1 MATIQIKGLDKLQ
14 IKFEGI
20 EPAIKHGIK
29 ASALHIKGKVDKYP
43 ASTGANSP
51 KSFSSGGNNM
61 WYERGWGSKWALKRG
76 GWHGRKSSENLG
88 RKWTIATENN
98 GMTAKIGNNV
108 SYGKW
113 VQSPEYQA
121 RALKRIGWKTTEQV
135 AEEEQLTVER
145 FIKSEID
152 KALSK

>member
-14 IKFEGI
+14 VKFAGI
-20 EPAIKHGIK
+20 EPAIKAGIK
-29 ASALHIKGKVDKYP
+29 ASTVHIKGKVAKYP
-43 ASTGANSP
+43 AATMANDPSQRQ
-51 KSFSSGGNNM
+51 
-61 WYERGWGSKWALKRG
+61 WYERGWGSKWHVRGG
-76 GWHGRKSSENLG
+76 GWHGRKSSETLG
-88 RKWTIATENN
+88 KKWTVEFTNN
-98 GMTAKIGNNV
+98 GMTARIGNDV

-135 AEEEQLTVER
+135 AEEETETVEK
-145 FIKSEID
+145 FIKSQID